1 MDFNTACEK
10 SKAFTKRPTDEEFL
24 EFYGL
29 FKQST
34 IGDVNVERPGAL
46 DLKGKAKW
54 DSWNKH
60 KGLSKEKAQEAYIAT
75 YEKYAPKYA

>member
-10 SKAFTKRPTDEEFL
+10 AKAFTKRPSDQEFL

-34 IGDVNVERPGAL
+34 VGDVNVERPGAL

-54 DSWNKH
+54 DSWNQH
-60 KGLSKEKAQEAYIAT
+60 KGLSKEEAQKAYIAT

>member
-1 MDFNTACEK
+1 MDFNTATEK
-10 SKAFTKRPTDEEFL
+10 AKAFSKRPTDEEFL
-24 EFYGL
+24 ELYGL
-29 FKQST
+29 YKQST
-34 IGDVNVERPGAL
+34 VGDVNVERPGAL

-60 KGLSKEKAQEAYIAT
+60 KGLSKEEAQKAYIAI